1 MKIGIIATFL
11 GQQTSGAEISAYL
24 LASNLKNDHEVFV
37 VTTKVTTDM
46 PFRCYTLPF
55 TKHLPNLLLLIGSK
69 LLDKLMEKELC
80 RLFKKE
86 KPDLIHV
93 QDPSIMIA
101 SIKAARRL
109 NIPVITTIR
118 DYRFSCN
125 LSIPLEQGIIPFQ
138 HTKKEYQSWLKES
151 LLQSN
156 RPTWLTPFLFPWFYS
171 QNKRLRNYSKKFD
184 YYITV
189 SDFVKNQLIKA
200 GIPTN
205 KIETIKVQR
214 PDWEL
219 LPDSAEKEEKVI
231 FTAGG
236 LKATK
241 GFDFLIESLRLVVNK
256 HPQVKLRIAGEGS
269 NKEKLIQLTKKLDL
283 ENNVQFIGRISY
295 EQMRKEYGN
304 STFVVS
310 PSLWPEPLTRI
321 IFETFAMKKTIIATD
336 VGGSSELVIPNQ
348 TGLLVRPRDN
358 EGLAA
363 AMSKMLEK
371 DKWRNWLADEAYR
384 LINKE
389 CNNEKVIVSH
399 LNVYKKL
406 TLK

>member
-24 LASNLKNDHEVFV
+24 LASNLKKNNEVFV
-37 VTTKVTTDM
+37 VTTKVTADM
-46 PFRCYTLPF
+46 PFHCYTLPF
-55 TKHLPNLLLLIGSK
+55 TKHLPNLLLLIGSS
-69 LLDKLMEKELC
+69 LLDKLMERELYK
-80 RLFKKE
+80 LFRKE
-86 KPDLIHV
+86 KPDIIHV

-109 NIPVITTIR
+109 NIPIITTIR
-118 DYRFSCN
+118 DYRFACN

-138 HTKKEYQSWLKES
+138 HTKKEYKSWLKES
-151 LLQSN
+151 LQQSN
-156 RPTWLTPFLFPWFYS
+156 RSEGLTFLLLPWFYS
-171 QNKRLRNYSKKFD
+171 QNKRLREYSQKFD
-184 YYITV
+184 YYLTV

-200 GIPTN
+200 GIPAS

-219 LPDSAEKEEKVI
+219 LPDSAEKESPII

-241 GFDFLIESLRLVVNK
+241 GFDFLIESFRLVVDK
-256 HPQVKLRIAGEGS
+256 HPEVKLRIAGEGS

-283 ENNVQFIGRISY
+283 ENNVQFVGRLSY

-336 VGGSSELVIPNQ
+336 VGGSSELVMPGK
-348 TGLLVRPRDN
+348 TGMLVQPRDN
-358 EGLAA
+358 QGLAA
-363 AMSKMLEK
+363 AMNKLLED
-371 DKWRNWLADEAYR
+371 DKLRVELAENAYK

-389 CNNEKVIVSH
+389 CNNEKVISNH
-399 LNVYKKL
+399 LEVYKKL
-406 TLK
+406 IK